1 MVWALFRLW
10 LVVGVLFSP
19 MASRP
24 FQQLIDHSLEAI
36 ACLRGLEEAVA
47 SASTLMAQALASGR
61 KILCCG
67 NGGSAAESGHLA
79 TELLC
84 RLDKDRRALPA
95 LNLSGDSSFLT
106 ATANDYT
113 FEEVFARQVAG
124 LGQEGDVLVVFTTSG
139 HSPNVLR
146 ALAVARAQGLH
157 SIALLGRD
165 GGAAAALADIA
176 LTVPVSATMH
186 IQEAHQVLLHILC
199 VQIEAILFPGL
210 AES

>member
-1 MVWALFRLW
+1 
-10 LVVGVLFSP
+10 

-24 FQQLIDHSLEAI
+24 FNHLIEQSLNAI
-36 ACLRGLEEAVA
+36 TSLRGLEDAVSAA
-47 SASTLMAQALASGR
+47 SLLMADALASGG

-84 RLDKDRRALPA
+84 RLEKDRRALPA
-95 LNLSGDSSFLT
+95 LNLSGDASFMT

-113 FEEVFARQVAG
+113 FDEVFARQVTG
-124 LGQEGDVLVVFTTSG
+124 LGNGGDILVAFTTSG
-139 HSPNVLR
+139 NSKNILR
-146 ALAVARAQGLH
+146 ALEAAREAGLR

-165 GGAAAALADIA
+165 GGKAAALADIP
-176 LTVPVSATMH
+176 LIVPVPATMN

-199 VQIEAILFPGL
+199 VQIEEILFPGL
-210 AES
+210 NAPA

>member
-1 MVWALFRLW
+1 
-10 LVVGVLFSP
+10 

-24 FQQLIDHSLEAI
+24 FHHLIDQSLFAI
-36 ACLRGLEEAVA
+36 ASLRGLETSVA
-47 SASTLMAQALASGR
+47 SASAAMADALSSGK

-67 NGGSAAESGHLA
+67 NGGSSAESGHLA

-95 LNLSGDSSFLT
+95 LNLSGDPSFLT

-113 FEEVFARQVAG
+113 FDEVFARQVTG
-124 LGQEGDVLVVFTTSG
+124 LGQEGDVLVAFTTSG
-139 HSPNVLR
+139 NSTNILR
-146 ALAVARAQGLH
+146 ALHVAREKGLL

-165 GGAAAALADIA
+165 GGAAAARADIP
-176 LTVPVSATMH
+176 LIVPAPTTMH

-199 VQIEAILFPGL
+199 VQIEAVLFPGL
-210 AES
+210 NAGS

>member
-1 MVWALFRLW
+1 
-10 LVVGVLFSP
+10 

-24 FQQLIDHSLEAI
+24 FNHLIEQSLNAI
-36 ACLRGLEEAVA
+36 TSLRGLEDAVSAA
-47 SASTLMAQALASGR
+47 SLLMADALASGG

-84 RLDKDRRALPA
+84 RLEKDRRALPA
-95 LNLSGDSSFLT
+95 LNLSGDASFMT

-113 FEEVFARQVAG
+113 FDEVFARQVTG
-124 LGQEGDVLVVFTTSG
+124 LGNEGDILVAFTTSG
-139 HSPNVLR
+139 NSKNILR
-146 ALAVARAQGLH
+146 ALEAAREAGLR

-165 GGAAAALADIA
+165 GGKAAALADIP
-176 LTVPVSATMH
+176 LIVPVPATMN

-199 VQIEAILFPGL
+199 VQIEEILFPGL
-210 AES
+210 NAPA

>member
-1 MVWALFRLW
+1 
-10 LVVGVLFSP
+10 
-19 MASRP
+19 MAVRP
-24 FQQLIDHSLEAI
+24 FHHLIDQSLSAI
-36 ACLRGLEEAVA
+36 TSLRGLEASVA
-47 SASTLMAQALASGR
+47 AASTAMAEALASGK

-95 LNLSGDSSFLT
+95 LNLSGDASFLT

-113 FEEVFARQVAG
+113 INEVFARQITG
-124 LGQEGDVLVVFTTSG
+124 LGHEGDILVAFTTSG
-139 HSPNVLR
+139 NSPNILR
-146 ALAVARAQGLH
+146 ALQAARGKGLR

-165 GGAAAALADIA
+165 GGEAADLADIP
-176 LTVPVSATMH
+176 LIIPGPATMH

-199 VQIEAILFPGL
+199 VQIEDVLFPGL
-210 AES
+210 NTAQSV

>member
-1 MVWALFRLW
+1 
-10 LVVGVLFSP
+10 

-24 FQQLIDHSLEAI
+24 FHHLIEQSLSAI
-36 ACLRGLEEAVA
+36 TSLRGLEDAVSAA
-47 SASTLMAQALASGR
+47 SGLMADALASGR

-84 RLDKDRRALPA
+84 RLEKDRRALPA
-95 LNLSGDSSFLT
+95 LNLSGDASFLT

-113 FEEVFARQVAG
+113 FDEVFARQVTG
-124 LGQEGDVLVVFTTSG
+124 LGQEGDILVAFTTSG
-139 HSPNVLR
+139 NSPNILR
-146 ALAVARAQGLH
+146 ALEAAREAGIR

-165 GGAAAALADIA
+165 GGKAAALADIP
-176 LTVPVSATMH
+176 LIVPVPATMN

-199 VQIEAILFPGL
+199 VQIEHVLFPGL
-210 AES
+210 NSAA

>member
-1 MVWALFRLW
+1 MPSNTFHL
-10 LVVGVLFSP
+10 LVDRSLQAIAGLRRMEPAVTE
-19 MASRP
+19 ASR
-24 FQQLIDHSLEAI
+24 
-36 ACLRGLEEAVA
+36 C
-47 SASTLMAQALASGR
+47 MAGALTAGR

-95 LNLSGDSSFLT
+95 LNLSGDASFLT

-124 LGQEGDVLVVFTTSG
+124 LGQEGDVLVAFTTSG
-139 HSPNVLR
+139 NSPNILRVLE
-146 ALAVARAQGLH
+146 VARQKGLF

-165 GGAAAALADIA
+165 GGAAAALADIP
-176 LTVPVSATMH
+176 LVVPARATMH

-210 AES
+210 NTIE

>member
-1 MVWALFRLW
+1 
-10 LVVGVLFSP
+10 

-24 FQQLIDHSLEAI
+24 FHHLIDQSLQAI
-36 ACLRGLEEAVA
+36 ASLRGLEESVA
-47 SASTLMAQALASGR
+47 AASTAMAEALASGK

-95 LNLSGDSSFLT
+95 LNLSGDASFLT

-113 FEEVFARQVAG
+113 FDEVFARQVTG
-124 LGQEGDVLVVFTTSG
+124 LGHEGDVLVAFTTSG
-139 HSPNVLR
+139 NSPNVIR
-146 ALAVARAQGLH
+146 ALQAAREKGVR

-165 GGAAAALADIA
+165 GGPAAAFADIP
-176 LTVPVSATMH
+176 LIVPAQATMH

-199 VQIEAILFPGL
+199 AQIEDVLFPGL
-210 AES
+210 NVTPAN